1 MGRRWWTLPVWLL
14 VVAAAS
20 APAPAPARP
29 FDVAVAAARLDDLH
43 RRIYGDLEEV
53 RAAERLNFH
62 RIEGGIAACMRAH
75 SRPYR
80 MPPFASFYR
89 DFTDADLGYG
99 TGRMSLIDSLTAG
112 PRRYVLNERAYA
124 RLPHPKVRRQDMAVF
139 QGCADRFG
147 GQGYTSVP
155 PPGGWNAVPDVSDIL
170 LAVVRDPGVAAA
182 MRDYP
187 GCMKV
192 KYGYAVGVREDFLM
206 PGVDMDARYAADA
219 DCRRPAYLLAMRIVD
234 QRLGPWEAEHRT
246 RLDAI
251 RRGWRER
258 VELARRLG

>member
-14 VVAAAS
+14 MLPAAA
-20 APAPAPARP
+20 APAPAPR
-29 FDVAVAAARLDDLH
+29 FDAAVTAARLDDLH
-43 RRIYGDLEEV
+43 RRIYGNLEEV
-53 RAAERLNFH
+53 RAGEKLNYH
-62 RIEGGIAACMRAH
+62 RIEGGIADCMREH
-75 SRPYR
+75 GRPYR
-80 MPPFASFYR
+80 MPPFVSLYR

-99 TGRMSLIDSLTAG
+99 TGRMSVIDSLTAG
-112 PRRYVLNERAYA
+112 PRRYVRTEQAYA
-124 RLPHPKVRRQDMAVF
+124 RLPHPKVRRADLTVF

-155 PPGGWNAVPDVSDIL
+155 PPGGWNAVPDISDIL

-187 GCMKV
+187 GCMKIN
-192 KYGYAVGVREDFLM
+192 YGWTVGVREDFLM
-206 PGVDMDARYAADA
+206 PGPGLDARYAADA
-219 DCRRPAYLLAMRIVD
+219 ACRRPAYLLAMRIVD
-234 QRLGPWEAEHRT
+234 QRLGPWEAVHRS

-258 VELARRLG
+258 VEQARRLG